1 MLFRINNKNF
11 LLHMIDYF
19 TNDELLN
26 FQYAILS
33 AGIAVHGSE
42 KENVVKYP
50 LIYPSHEI
58 ADRFLDDQDT
68 DLLRR
73 TYRGELKSI
82 IDMIFVNFVKPIVE
96 FHHNILFVNLEKEDV
111 YTDILVEFIRE
122 QLGLP
127 CIDLNELFMTGE
139 TELFRIDRRELHDRN
154 VKLSRGIAKRELMGF
169 ESTDDG
175 KLHLIRNVMTEKQK
189 LAKLKELDVGKL
201 KESDLDRLDE
211 LLIGAWLTNPP
222 Q

>member
-1 MLFRINNKNF
+1 
-11 LLHMIDYF
+11 MIDYF
-19 TNDELLN
+19 TNDELLS

-42 KENVVKYP
+42 KENVVKYQ
-50 LIYPSHEI
+50 LIYPSQEI
-58 ADRFLDDQDT
+58 CESFLNDHDT
-68 DLLRR
+68 DILRR
-73 TYRGELKSI
+73 TYREELKWI
-82 IDMIFVNFVKPIVE
+82 INEIFVNFVKPIVE
-96 FHHNILFVNLEKEDV
+96 FHHNIILVNLEKEDP
-111 YTDILVEFIRE
+111 YTDVLVEFIFDR
-122 QLGLP
+122 LGLP
-127 CIDLNELFMTGE
+127 CIDLNELFTTGE

-154 VKLSRGIAKRELMGF
+154 VKLSRNIAKQELQGY
-169 ESTDDG
+169 ESTDEG

-211 LLIGAWLTNPP
+211 LLIEAWLSNPVDP